1 MVPSLGP
8 SCYMMCGM
16 IEIVADR
23 PAAPDYREALF
34 AGLNAAQS
42 RAVEA
47 VDGAVLVLAGAGTG
61 KTRVLT
67 TRLAH
72 ILASR
77 RAYPGEMLAVTFTN
91 KASRE
96 MRERLEAMIG
106 RAADGV
112 WLGTFHALAA
122 RILRRHAEAV
132 GLTSNFT
139 ILDTDDQL
147 RLLKQLI
154 SAANIDERR
163 WPARLLLH
171 AIERWKDRG
180 LVPDKVPADEA
191 GDWADGRAV
200 MLYREYQQRLR
211 TVNAVDFGDL
221 LLHNLTLF
229 TANPEIL
236 ETYQRR
242 FRYLLVDEYQDTNIA
257 QYLWLRLLA
266 QQHKNLCCVGDD
278 DQSIYSWRGAE
289 IGNILKFEQDFPG
302 ALVVRLEENYRST
315 PEILAAAAGV
325 IAHNR
330 GRLGKTLW
338 TRAAEGDRI
347 TVRGLW
353 DAEQEARWV
362 GDEIEALQRK
372 GHALS
377 EIAIL
382 VRAGFQTR
390 EFEERFIAL
399 ALPYRVIGGP
409 RFYERQEIRDALAYL
424 RLVRQPSDDLAF
436 ERIVNVPRR
445 GIGTATLQQ
454 LHAAARAR
462 GLPLVEAARD
472 LIAAESLP
480 RAARNAL
487 GGFLTAFDRW
497 RAEAETLSHT
507 DLVQIVLDESGY
519 TGMWQADKSPDA
531 PGRLENLKELVVAI
545 AEFENLTGFLEHV
558 SLVMDNAA
566 GSAGDMVSLMTLHS
580 AKGLEFDTV
589 FLPGWEE
596 GLFPS
601 LRSVEEHGLKG
612 LEEERRLAY
621 VGLTRA
627 RRKALVSFTANRRI
641 HGQWQSAARSRF
653 IDELPEAQ
661 IDLVTEVGLGAAP
674 AWGGSSNTG
683 STSWAG
689 TSPGWG
695 ADWERAR
702 DARNARKPLLIE
714 STPPKRGQ
722 DIPRVGGFSI
732 GDRVFHQKFGYGTV
746 RLVEDNKLSIDFEH
760 AGDKKVMDAFV
771 QHA

>member
-1 MVPSLGP
+1 MAEMDDLLTEPP
-8 SCYMMCGM
+8 
-16 IEIVADR
+16 R
-23 PAAPDYREALF
+23 PASPAGEARFF
-34 AGLNAAQS
+34 AALNEAQR

-47 VDGAVLVLAGAGTG
+47 LDGPVLVLAGAGTG

-72 ILASR
+72 ILATR
-77 RAYPGEMLAVTFTN
+77 RAFPGEVLAVTFTN
-91 KASRE
+91 KAARE
-96 MRERLEAMIG
+96 MRERLDAMIG
-106 RAADGV
+106 GTANGV
-112 WLGTFHALAA
+112 WLGTFHAIAA

-147 RLLKQLI
+147 RLLKQI
-154 SAANIDERR
+154 IAAANLDERR
-163 WPARLLLH
+163 WPARALLG

-180 LVPDKVPADEA
+180 LVPDKVPAGEA
-191 GDWADGRAV
+191 ADVADGRAV
-200 MLYREYQQRLR
+200 ALYRDYQERLA

-229 TANPEIL
+229 AGQPEIL
-236 ETYQRR
+236 ASYQRR

-289 IGNILKFEQDFPG
+289 IGNILKFESDFPG
-302 ALVVRLEENYRST
+302 ALIVRLEENYRST

-338 TRAAEGDRI
+338 TRAGAGDKV

-353 DAEQEARWV
+353 DAEQEARWA
-362 GDEIEALQRK
+362 GDEIEALHRK

-445 GIGTATLQQ
+445 GIGTATLQL
-454 LHAAARAR
+454 LHATARAES
-462 GLPLVEAARD
+462 LPLVEAARQ
-472 LIAAESLP
+472 LVAGGNVP
-480 RAARNAL
+480 KAARNSLAAFVAAL
-487 GGFLTAFDRW
+487 DRW
-497 RAEAETLSHT
+497 RAGADRVSHT
-507 DLVQIVLDESGY
+507 DLVQSVLDESGY
-519 TGMWQADKSPDA
+519 TAMWQADRSPDA
-531 PGRLENLKELVVAI
+531 PGRLENLKELVVAM

-566 GSAGDMVSLMTLHS
+566 DSAGDMVNLMTLHS

-627 RRKALVSFTANRRI
+627 RHRAFVSFAANRRI
-641 HGQWQSAARSRF
+641 HGQWQSSARSRF
-653 IDELPEAQ
+653 VDELSPDHVE
-661 IDLVTEVGLGAAP
+661 IVTELGLGMGAAF
-674 AWGGSSNTG
+674 GS
-683 STSWAG
+683 G
-689 TSPGWG
+689 TASAPGWTAASPGWG
-695 ADWERAR
+695 SAWNQSQMGRAGR
-702 DARNARKPLLIE
+702 QPLLIE
-714 STPPKRGQ
+714 SARVPLRGQ
-722 DIPRVGGFSI
+722 EVPKVGGFSV
-732 GDRVFHQKFGYGTV
+732 GDRVFHQKFGYGTI
-746 RLVEDNKLSIDFEH
+746 RKIEDNRLDINFEH

-771 QHA
+771 QRA

>member
-1 MVPSLGP
+1 
-8 SCYMMCGM
+8 MMCRM
-16 IEIVADR
+16 ADHLAER
-23 PAAPDYREALF
+23 APTDAAAAYL
-34 AGLNAAQS
+34 AGLNEAQY

-67 TRLAH
+67 ARLAH
-72 ILASR
+72 ILATG
-77 RAYPGEMLAVTFTN
+77 RAYPGEILAVTFTN
-91 KASRE
+91 KAARE
-96 MRERLEAMIG
+96 MQERLVAMIG
-106 RAADGV
+106 RVADGV

-132 GLTSNFT
+132 GLTSSFT
-139 ILDTDDQL
+139 ILDSDDQL
-147 RLLKQLI
+147 RLLKQVVA
-154 SAANIDERR
+154 AANIDERR
-163 WPARLLLH
+163 WPARALQGQ
-171 AIERWKDRG
+171 IERWKDRG
-180 LVPDKVPADEA
+180 LTPEKVPAGEA
-191 GDWADGRAV
+191 GDWGDGRAAA
-200 MLYREYQQRLR
+200 LYRDYQQRLA
-211 TVNAVDFGDL
+211 TVNAADFGDL

-229 TANPEIL
+229 AQQPEIL
-236 ETYQRR
+236 ATYQRR
-242 FRYLLVDEYQDTNIA
+242 FRYLLVDEYQDTNLA

-289 IGNILKFEQDFPG
+289 IGNILKFESDFPG
-302 ALVVRLEENYRST
+302 ALIVRLEENYRST
-315 PEILAAAAGV
+315 PEILAAAAGI

-338 TRAAEGDRI
+338 TRAGAADKLI
-347 TVRGLW
+347 VRGLW

-372 GHALS
+372 QHALK

-382 VRAGFQTR
+382 MRAGFQTR

-436 ERIVNVPRR
+436 ERIVNLPRR

-454 LHAAARAR
+454 LHAAARPER
-462 GLPLVEAARD
+462 LPLVEAARR
-472 LIAAESLP
+472 LIAGDQLP
-480 RAARNAL
+480 RAGRNAL
-487 GGFLTAFDRW
+487 AGFLAALDRW
-497 RAEAETLSHT
+497 RAEAERLSHT
-507 DLVQIVLDESGY
+507 DLVQVVLDESGY

-531 PGRLENLKELVVAI
+531 PGRLENLRELVVAM
-545 AEFENLTGFLEHV
+545 AEFENLGGFLEHV

-566 GSAGDMVSLMTLHS
+566 GSAGDMVNLMTLHS
-580 AKGLEFDTV
+580 AKGLEFDVV

-627 RRKALVSFTANRRI
+627 RRRAFVSFAANRRI
-641 HGQWQSAARSRF
+641 HGQWQSSARSRF
-653 IDELPEAQ
+653 IDELPAGQ
-661 IDLVTEVGLGAAP
+661 IELVTEMGLGAAP
-674 AWGGSSNTG
+674 AWGGAAGNATG
-683 STSWAG
+683 WGSA
-689 TSPGWG
+689 SPGWG
-695 ADWERAR
+695 VAWEHAR
-702 DARNARKPLLIE
+702 DARNTRRPPLIE
-714 STPPKRGQ
+714 SARPPQVDRMGRGQ
-722 DIPRVGGFSI
+722 EVPKIGGFAI

-746 RLVEDNKLSIDFEH
+746 RTVEDNKLAIDFEH

-771 QHA
+771 QRA

>member
-1 MVPSLGP
+1 MDDLLTEQPSR
-8 SCYMMCGM
+8 
-16 IEIVADR
+16 A
-23 PAAPDYREALF
+23 PAAGDLRLF
-34 AGLNAAQS
+34 AALNEAQR

-47 VDGAVLVLAGAGTG
+47 LDGPVLVLAGAGTG

-72 ILASR
+72 ILATR
-77 RAYPGEMLAVTFTN
+77 RAFPGEVLAVTFTN
-91 KASRE
+91 KAARE
-96 MRERLEAMIG
+96 MRERLEEMIG
-106 RAADGV
+106 ETANGV

-147 RLLKQLI
+147 RLLKQI
-154 SAANIDERR
+154 MTAANIDERR
-163 WPARLLLH
+163 WPARALLG

-180 LVPDKVPADEA
+180 LVPDKVPA
-191 GDWADGRAV
+191 GDTGDFAEGRAV
-200 MLYREYQQRLR
+200 ALYRDYQERLQ

-229 TANPEIL
+229 AGQPEIL
-236 ETYQRR
+236 ASYQSR
-242 FRYLLVDEYQDTNIA
+242 FRYLLVDEYQDTNVA

-289 IGNILKFEQDFPG
+289 IGNILKFESDFPG
-302 ALVVRLEENYRST
+302 ALIVRLEENYRST

-338 TRAAEGDRI
+338 TRADGGDKV

-353 DAEQEARWV
+353 DAEQEARWA

-445 GIGTATLQQ
+445 GIGTATLQL
-454 LHAAARAR
+454 LHATARAE
-462 GLPLVEAARD
+462 GLPLVEAARR
-472 LIAAESLP
+472 LIAGEKVP
-480 RAARNAL
+480 KAARNSLAGFIAAL
-487 GGFLTAFDRW
+487 DRW
-497 RAEAETLSHT
+497 RAEMDRVSHT
-507 DLVQIVLDESGY
+507 DLVQSVLDESGY
-519 TGMWQADKSPDA
+519 TAMWQADRSPDA

-545 AEFENLTGFLEHV
+545 AEFENLAGFLEHV

-566 GSAGDMVSLMTLHS
+566 DTSGDMVNLMTLHS

-627 RRKALVSFTANRRI
+627 RHRAFVSFAANRRI

-653 IDELPEAQ
+653 VDELSPEHVE
-661 IDLVTEVGLGAAP
+661 IVTELGLGMAPSFGSGLAASP
-674 AWGGSSNTG
+674 AWNGASAGGS
-683 STSWAG
+683 
-689 TSPGWG
+689 PWG
-695 ADWERAR
+695 AAWNQSHMARAGR
-702 DARNARKPLLIE
+702 QPLLIE
-714 STPPKRGQ
+714 SARVPLRGQ
-722 DIPRVGGFSI
+722 EVPKVGGFSV
-732 GDRVFHQKFGYGTV
+732 GDRVFHQKFGYGTI
-746 RLVEDNKLSIDFEH
+746 RKVEDNKLDINFEH

-771 QHA
+771 ERA

>member
-1 MVPSLGP
+1 
-8 SCYMMCGM
+8 
-16 IEIVADR
+16 E
-23 PAAPDYREALF
+23 
-34 AGLNAAQS
+34 
-42 RAVEA
+42 
-47 VDGAVLVLAGAGTG
+47 
-61 KTRVLT
+61 
-67 TRLAH
+67 
-72 ILASR
+72 ILAS
-77 RAYPGEMLAVTFTN
+77 
-91 KASRE
+91 
-96 MRERLEAMIG
+96 
-106 RAADGV
+106 
-112 WLGTFHALAA
+112 
-122 RILRRHAEAV
+122 
-132 GLTSNFT
+132 
-139 ILDTDDQL
+139 
-147 RLLKQLI
+147 
-154 SAANIDERR
+154 
-163 WPARLLLH
+163 
-171 AIERWKDRG
+171 
-180 LVPDKVPADEA
+180 
-191 GDWADGRAV
+191 
-200 MLYREYQQRLR
+200 YQS
-211 TVNAVDFGDL
+211 
-221 LLHNLTLF
+221 
-229 TANPEIL
+229 
-236 ETYQRR
+236 R
-242 FRYLLVDEYQDTNIA
+242 FRYLLVDEYQDTNVA

-289 IGNILKFEQDFPG
+289 IGNILKFESDFPG
-302 ALVVRLEENYRST
+302 ALIVRLEENYRST

-338 TRAAEGDRI
+338 TRADGGDKV

-353 DAEQEARWV
+353 DAEQEARWA

-445 GIGTATLQQ
+445 GIGTATLQL
-454 LHAAARAR
+454 LHATARAE
-462 GLPLVEAARD
+462 GLPLVEAARR
-472 LIAAESLP
+472 LIAGEKVP
-480 RAARNAL
+480 KAARNSLAGFIAAL
-487 GGFLTAFDRW
+487 DRW
-497 RAEAETLSHT
+497 RAEVDRVSHT
-507 DLVQIVLDESGY
+507 DLVQSVLDESGY
-519 TGMWQADKSPDA
+519 TAMWQADRSPDA

-545 AEFENLTGFLEHV
+545 AEFENLAGFLEHV

-566 GSAGDMVSLMTLHS
+566 DTSGDMVNLMTLHS

-627 RRKALVSFTANRRI
+627 RHRAFVSFAANRRI

-653 IDELPEAQ
+653 VDELSPEHVE
-661 IDLVTEVGLGAAP
+661 IVTELGLGMAPSFGSGLAASP
-674 AWGGSSNTG
+674 AWNGASAGGS
-683 STSWAG
+683 
-689 TSPGWG
+689 PWG
-695 ADWERAR
+695 AAWNQSHMARAGR
-702 DARNARKPLLIE
+702 QPLLIE
-714 STPPKRGQ
+714 SARVPLRGQ
-722 DIPRVGGFSI
+722 EVPKVGGFSV
-732 GDRVFHQKFGYGTV
+732 GDRVFHQKFGYGTI
-746 RLVEDNKLSIDFEH
+746 RKVEDNKLDINFEH

-771 QHA
+771 ERA

>member
-1 MVPSLGP
+1 
-8 SCYMMCGM
+8 MMCAM
-16 IEIVADR
+16 TEPTAAR
-23 PAAPDYREALF
+23 PLPPEPPSALA
-34 AGLNAAQS
+34 AGLNAAQ
-42 RAVEA
+42 RQAIAVL
-47 VDGAVLVLAGAGTG
+47 DGAVLVLAGAGTG

-77 RAYPGEMLAVTFTN
+77 RAYPGEVLAVTFTN
-91 KASRE
+91 KAARE
-96 MRERLEAMIG
+96 MKERLQAMIG
-106 RAADGV
+106 AAADGV

-132 GLTSNFT
+132 GLRSTFT
-139 ILDTDDQL
+139 ILDPDDQL

-154 SAANIDERR
+154 AAAGIDERR
-163 WPARLLLH
+163 WPARPLLAL
-171 AIERWKDRG
+171 IERWKDRG
-180 LVPDKVPADEA
+180 LVPDKVPAGEA
-191 GDWADGRAV
+191 ADWGDGRALA
-200 MLYREYQQRLR
+200 LYRDYQERLA
-211 TVNAVDFGDL
+211 TVNAADFGDL
-221 LLHNLTLF
+221 LLHNLSLF
-229 TANPEIL
+229 TQHPEIL
-236 ETYQRR
+236 ESYQRR
-242 FRYLLVDEYQDTNIA
+242 FRYLLVDEYQDTNLA

-289 IGNILKFEQDFPG
+289 IGNILKFESDFPG
-302 ALVVRLEENYRST
+302 ALIVRLEENYRST
-315 PEILAAAAGV
+315 PQILAAAAGV

-338 TRAAEGDRI
+338 TRAEAGEKL

-353 DAEQEARWV
+353 DAEAEARWV

-372 GHALS
+372 GHALK

-399 ALPYRVIGGP
+399 ALPYRVVGGP

-424 RLVRQPSDDLAF
+424 RLVRQPADDLAF
-436 ERIVNVPRR
+436 ERIVNLPRR
-445 GIGTATLQQ
+445 GIGTATLQL
-454 LHAAARAR
+454 LHGAARA
-462 GLPLVEAARD
+462 GSLPLVEAARQ
-472 LIAAESLP
+472 LIAADKLP

-487 GGFLTAFDRW
+487 AGFLALLDRW
-497 RAEAETLSHT
+497 REAAERLPHT
-507 DLVQIVLDESGY
+507 DLVQSVLDESGY
-519 TGMWQADKSPDA
+519 TGMWQADPSPDA
-531 PGRLENLKELVVAI
+531 PGRLDNLKELVVAMG
-545 AEFENLTGFLEHV
+545 EFENLAGFLEHV

-566 GSAGDMVSLMTLHS
+566 DAAGDMVNLMTLHS

-627 RRKALVSFTANRRI
+627 RRRALVSFAANRRI
-641 HGQWQSAARSRF
+641 HGQWQSGARSRF
-653 IDELPEAQ
+653 VDELPKAQ
-661 IDLVTEVGLGAAP
+661 IEMMTETGLGAAP
-674 AWGGSSNTG
+674 SWG
-683 STSWAG
+683 AG
-689 TSPGWG
+689 NAPGWG
-695 ADWERAR
+695 ADWPQAR
-702 DARNARKPLLIE
+702 SAAPARPPLLVASVPVS
-714 STPPKRGQ
+714 STGNSTGPKRGQ
-722 DIPRVGGFSI
+722 EIARVGGFAI
-732 GDRVFHQKFGYGTV
+732 GDRVFHQKFGYGTI
-746 RLVEDNKLSIDFEH
+746 RAVEDNKLAIQFEH

-771 QHA
+771 ERA

>member
-1 MVPSLGP
+1 MMGFMTDLLADQPLSPPPAVPLASLN
-8 SCYMMCGM
+8 
-16 IEIVADR
+16 
-23 PAAPDYREALF
+23 EA
-34 AGLNAAQS
+34 QC
-42 RAVEA
+42 RAVAA
-47 VDGAVLVLAGAGTG
+47 VEGAVLVLAGAGTG

-72 ILASR
+72 ILATG
-77 RAYPGEMLAVTFTN
+77 RAFPGEVLAVTFTN
-91 KASRE
+91 KAARE
-96 MRERLEAMIG
+96 MKERLDAMVG

-132 GLTSNFT
+132 GLKSNFT
-139 ILDTDDQL
+139 ILDSDDQQ

-154 SAANIDERR
+154 AAANIDERR
-163 WPARLLLH
+163 WPARALLGI
-171 AIERWKDRG
+171 IERWKDRG
-180 LVPDKVPADEA
+180 LTPDKVPAEDASA
-191 GDWADGRAV
+191 GQHQDWGDGRALA
-200 MLYREYQQRLR
+200 LYRAYQERLA

-229 TANPEIL
+229 GQNPEIL
-236 ETYQRR
+236 ATYQHR
-242 FRYLLVDEYQDTNIA
+242 FRYLLVDEYQDTNVA

-266 QQHKNLCCVGDD
+266 QRHKNLCCVGDD

-289 IGNILKFEQDFPG
+289 IGNILKFESDFPG
-302 ALVVRLEENYRST
+302 ALIVRLEENYRST

-338 TRAAEGDRI
+338 TRADAGDKVI
-347 TVRGLW
+347 VRGLW

-362 GDEIEALQRK
+362 GDEIEALHRRQ
-372 GHALS
+372 HALR

-399 ALPYRVIGGP
+399 ALPYRVVGGP

-424 RLVRQPSDDLAF
+424 RLIRQPSDDLAF
-436 ERIVNVPRR
+436 ERIVNMPRR

-454 LHAAARAR
+454 LHAAARASS
-462 GLPLVEAARD
+462 LPLAEAARQ
-472 LIAAESLP
+472 LILGDLP

-487 GGFLTAFDRW
+487 AAFIAALDRW
-497 RAEAETLSHT
+497 REAAEQVLHT
-507 DLVQIVLDESGY
+507 DLIQIVLDESGY

-531 PGRLENLKELVVAI
+531 PGRLENLKELVVAM
-545 AEFENLTGFLEHV
+545 AEFENLGGFLEHV

-566 GSAGDMVSLMTLHS
+566 DSGGDMVNLMTLHS
-580 AKGLEFDTV
+580 AKGLEFDSV

-601 LRSVEEHGLKG
+601 QRSVDEHGLKG

-627 RRKALVSFTANRRI
+627 RRQVFVSFAGSRRI
-641 HGQWQSAARSRF
+641 HGQWQNSARSRF
-653 IDELPEAQ
+653 IEELPADHVEM
-661 IDLVTEVGLGAAP
+661 TSEMGLGAA
-674 AWGGSSNTG
+674 AMGGGGWGGASPG
-683 STSWAG
+683 WAAA
-689 TSPGWG
+689 SPGWG
-695 ADWERAR
+695 AAWESAR
-702 DARNARKPLLIE
+702 DARNARRPLLIA
-714 STPPKRGQ
+714 SGGAPSRGQ
-722 DIPRVGGFSI
+722 EVRKVGGFAI

-746 RLVEDNKLSIDFEH
+746 RAVEDNKLAIDFEH

-771 QHA
+771 ERA

>member
-1 MVPSLGP
+1 MSELPAPRSPHPTADPVLLASLN
-8 SCYMMCGM
+8 
-16 IEIVADR
+16 
-23 PAAPDYREALF
+23 EA
-34 AGLNAAQS
+34 QV

-47 VDGAVLVLAGAGTG
+47 LDGAVLVLAGAGTG

-77 RAYPGEMLAVTFTN
+77 RAYPGEILAVTCTN
-91 KASRE
+91 KAARE
-96 MRERLEAMIG
+96 MTERLETMIG

-122 RILRRHAEAV
+122 RILRRHVELV
-132 GLTSNFT
+132 GLRSNFT
-139 ILDTDDQL
+139 ILDADDQL

-154 SAANIDERR
+154 AAADIDERR

-180 LVPDKVPADEA
+180 LVPDKVPEGEA
-191 GDWADGRAV
+191 GDWADGRALQ
-200 MLYREYQQRLR
+200 LYRDYQQRLQ
-211 TVNAVDFGDL
+211 TVNAADFGDL

-229 TANPEIL
+229 TDNSEVLA
-236 ETYQRR
+236 TYQRR
-242 FRYLLVDEYQDTNIA
+242 FRYLLVDEYQDTNLA

-289 IGNILKFEQDFPG
+289 IGNILKFERDFPG
-302 ALVVRLEENYRST
+302 ALIVRLEENYRST
-315 PEILAAAAGV
+315 PEILAAAGGV

-338 TRAAEGDRI
+338 TRAGEGDKV

-362 GDEIEALQRK
+362 GDEIEALQRS
-372 GHALS
+372 GHALK

-399 ALPYRVIGGP
+399 ALPYRVVGGP

-424 RLVRQPSDDLAF
+424 RLVRQPADDLAF

-445 GIGTATLQQ
+445 GIGTATLQL
-454 LHAAARAR
+454 LHATARAR
-462 GLPLVEAARD
+462 EEPLVETARR
-472 LIAAESLP
+472 LIAGDELP
-480 RAARNAL
+480 RAGRNAL
-487 GGFLTAFDRW
+487 AGFVAAVDRW
-497 RAEAETLSHT
+497 RSEADRVGHT
-507 DLVQIVLDESGY
+507 DLAQIVLDESGY
-519 TGMWQADKSPDA
+519 TGMWQADRSPDA
-531 PGRLENLKELVVAI
+531 PGRLENLKELVVAM
-545 AEFENLTGFLEHV
+545 AEFDNLAGFLEHV

-566 GSAGDMVSLMTLHS
+566 DSAGDMVGLMTLHS

-627 RRKALVSFTANRRI
+627 RHRALVSFAANRRI
-641 HGQWQSAARSRF
+641 HGQWQSSARSRF
-653 IDELPEAQ
+653 IDELPRAH
-661 IDLVTEVGLGAAP
+661 IVVVTEMGLSAAP
-674 AWGGSSNTG
+674 AWGGGVAAASPGRS
-683 STSWAG
+683 AG
-689 TSPGWG
+689 ASPGWG
-695 ADWERAR
+695 VAWEAAR
-702 DARNARKPLLIE
+702 DARNARRPLLIE
-714 STPPKRGQ
+714 SAPPKRGQ
-722 DIPRVGGFSI
+722 DIPRVGGFAI
-732 GDRVFHQKFGYGTV
+732 GDRVFHQKFGYGTI
-746 RLVEDNKLSIDFEH
+746 RIVEDNKLTIDFEH

-771 QHA
+771 QRA